1 MKSPSSPSFP
11 EWFPGEL
18 RDSPLLE
25 QAFTHRSDVGRN
37 YERLEFVGDAVLGLI
52 IAKRLFDLLPSA
64 PEGVL
69 TKSRS
74 YLVCAET
81 LSGIARKHGIPAL
94 IRAAPGVAAHAS
106 VQADATEALIGACFL
121 HAGLDTARE
130 MVRFLYGPYWD
141 RPPAPE
147 CIQDSKTALQEW
159 AQQRKVPRPMYR
171 VLRTS
176 GPGHSLIFEVECR
189 VAGLDE
195 PATGRG
201 PSRRAAEKNAA
212 ANALQRLRNRGV
224 R

>member
-1 MKSPSSPSFP
+1 MSLSNQPLLEGFP
-11 EWFPGEL
+11 DGF
-18 RDSPLLE
+18 RDSPLFE
-25 QAFTHRSDVGRN
+25 RAFTHRSVGERN

-52 IAKRLFDLLPSA
+52 IARRLFDLLPNA
-64 PEGVL
+64 TEGGL
-69 TKSRS
+69 SKSRS
-74 YLVCAET
+74 HLVCAET
-81 LSGIARKHGIPAL
+81 LSGIAQKHGIPAL
-94 IRAAPGVAAHAS
+94 IRASPGVAARPS
-106 VQADATEALIGACFL
+106 VQADTIEALIGACFL

-189 VAGLDE
+189 VAGLGE

-212 ANALQRLRNRGV
+212 ANALQQLQSRGLR
-224 R
+224 